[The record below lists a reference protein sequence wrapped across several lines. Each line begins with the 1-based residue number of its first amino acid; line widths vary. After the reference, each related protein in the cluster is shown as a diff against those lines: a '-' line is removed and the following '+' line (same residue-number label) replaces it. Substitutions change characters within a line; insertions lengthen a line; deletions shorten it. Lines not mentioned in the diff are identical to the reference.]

1 MTQYRVYYAI
11 QQFALARDSVSPLSK
26 ANTTAIH
33 GLQSVG
39 ITTTF
44 NLEQVFELGQL
55 AIYENIE
62 GIPDV
67 EVSCEKVL
75 DGYPPVYLLATRGT
89 VGDPTVKTDIAAR
102 QNAKCTG
109 ILSLYE
115 DKEKA
120 AESTVAAQAECVM
133 SGLFVSSISYT
144 FPVDGNQTESCTL
157 VGNDKV
163 WSQGAPNVLQIDVG
177 EFDGNDDVPAA
188 TVGVARREDV
198 IMTPADA
205 TEIKDVPQAGVDTED
220 VADWYD
226 ACIFPLDINGIKQ
239 TDPKGQNE
247 KAGDGSFGAH
257 IQSMSVST
265 DLGRENLFELGRK
278 GTYYR
283 YVTFPVEVTTEFST
297 FATSIVQGD
306 GVDALEEVDNLEHQR
321 IRIVSAEGTHI
332 DCGDK
337 NKLASVSWSGGDAG
351 GDNVEIAYTYT
362 NFNDLAV
369 NHTHVAVA
377 IGIGLATNDGAARP

>member
-11 QQFALARDSVSPLSK
+11 QQFALCVDGKVPTA
-26 ANTTAIH
+26 ANTIAVH

-75 DGYPPVYLLATRGT
+75 DGYPPVYLLATKGA
-89 VGDPTVKTDIAAR
+89 VKTSIAGR
-102 QNAKCTG
+102 QNIKTTG

-115 DKEKA
+115 DDKESA
-120 AESTVAAQAECVM
+120 AAANNAQAECLM
-133 SGLFVSSISYT
+133 SGLFVSSVSYS

-157 VGNDKV
+157 VGNEKF
-163 WSQGAPNVLQIDVG
+163 WSTAPEFAARQDVG
-177 EFDGNDDVPAA
+177 EFDNTDVPLA

-198 IMTPADA
+198 VMVPVAVPAA
-205 TEIKDVPQAGVDTED
+205 ASNVPGGPDNVSDSID
-220 VADWYD
+220 C
-226 ACIFPLDINGIKQ
+226 CIFPLDINGVQQ
-239 TDPKGQNE
+239 TNPKGLNV
-247 KAGDGSFGAH
+247 KSGADFSAH
-257 IQSMSVST
+257 IQSISVST

-278 GTYYR
+278 GTYFR

-297 FATSIVQGD
+297 YATSIVQGD
-306 GVDALEEVDNLEHQR
+306 GVNAKEEIDNLEHQR
-321 IRIVSAEGTHI
+321 IRVVSAEGTRI

-351 GDNVEIAYTYT
+351 GDNVEISYTYT
-362 NFNDLAV
+362 NFNDLYV
-369 NHTHVAVA
+369 NHSHEAVKVGNGNA
-377 IGIGLATNDGAARP
+377 NQ